1 VTSLLRRLR
10 SHLFDPVVPASFGR
24 PGFLRHAE
32 LFDPTDLDVDLRG
45 QRIVITGGT
54 SGIGLAAARALKGL
68 GADVVVLGR
77 DASKGQLAV
86 EQLSAHKAGS
96 AAFVRCDIGDFTSVD
111 AAVREIGARSVD
123 RLVHNA
129 SILPLER
136 ARTAEGL
143 EATYATNI
151 VGPLRF
157 QFRLDETAE
166 RLHRVVWVSSGGM
179 YLVPL
184 DLRALRGDVKR
195 FDGVKA
201 YAHTKRAQV
210 IVAERMA
217 ERFGPRLRSFSM
229 HPGWADTPSVES
241 SLPRFHALTKSFL
254 RTPDQGADTV
264 VWLTAT
270 ARELAPG
277 GFFFD
282 REAKDSEVA
291 PGTRTS
297 TEVRAQLF
305 EMLERDAGI
314 PSTFISTSG

>member
-1 VTSLLRRLR
+1 MTSLLRRLR
-10 SHLFDPVVPASFGR
+10 SHALDPVVPASFGR

-32 LFDPTDLDVDLRG
+32 LFDPTDLDVDLRE
-45 QRIVITGGT
+45 QRVVITGGT
-54 SGIGLAAARALKGL
+54 SGIGLAAALELKRL

-77 DASKGQLAV
+77 DAAKGRQAV
-86 EQLSAHKAGS
+86 EHLSTNKAGS
-96 AAFVRCDIGDFTSVD
+96 AAFLRCDIGDFTSID
-111 AAVREIGARSVD
+111 AAVRELGARSVD

-129 SILPLER
+129 SILPR
-136 ARTAEGL
+136 DRTRTADGL
-143 EATYATNI
+143 EATYATNV

-157 QFRLDETAE
+157 QFLLDESAA
-166 RLHRVVWVSSGGM
+166 RLRRVVWVSSGGM

-195 FDGVKA
+195 FDGVTA
-201 YAHTKRAQV
+201 YAHTKRAQ
-210 IVAERMA
+210 ILVAERMA

-254 RTPDQGADTV
+254 RTPAQGADTV

-282 REAKDSEVA
+282 REVKDSEVA

-297 TEVRAQLF
+297 AKVRARLF